1 MTGATSGDRGVF
13 AEWQPRYAQHRVAT
27 FPVQIIGNDKKPCT
41 KGYLKTG
48 LRGSAQLALK
58 FAEARSFGFACGPR
72 NRLTIVDMDDT
83 DPAII
88 GEGEH
93 LFGCSPLLWRTGGG
107 KFAMP
112 FRHNGEDRRIRP
124 IRSLPIDLL
133 GGGFAVAPPS
143 AGATMAYEIIRGT
156 LADLDRLP
164 VARIPDEIAKLM
176 PAGDRIGL
184 IPKGERNNELFKHCR
199 VIVDH
204 CDTIDQLIDAATTWA
219 DDRLAAPLSAPEIIK
234 TCNSV
239 WQYRGGRKR
248 IMNQIVE
255 APEYGALVAN
265 VGALAL
271 FAYLSA
277 ENGPGAEFMI
287 ADGLSKARGWP
298 RRFVPA
304 ARETL
309 LDLGL
314 VELIRAAGKN
324 APALY
329 RWKNLDIP
337 DLVGNP

>member
-1 MTGATSGDRGVF
+1 MPDAHHEAGAGSMSGDQRIF
-13 AEWQPRYAQHRVAT
+13 AEWQPQYAQHGVAT
-27 FPVQIIGNDKKPCT
+27 FPVQIIGNDKRPCT
-41 KGYLKTG
+41 KGYLRTG

-88 GEGEH
+88 GEGER

-112 FRHNGEDRRIRP
+112 FRHNGEGRRIRP
-124 IRSLPIDLL
+124 IKSLPIDLL
-133 GGGFAVAPPS
+133 GAGFVVAPPS
-143 AGATMAYEIIRGT
+143 AGAIRAYEIIEGT

-164 VARIPDEIAKLM
+164 VASIPDEIALLL
-176 PAGDRIGL
+176 PAKDRIEL
-184 IPKGERNNELFKHCR
+184 IPKGQRNNELFNYCR
-199 VIVDH
+199 GVVNH
-204 CDTIDQLIDAATTWA
+204 CDSIDQLIDAAMTWA
-219 DDRLAAPLSAPEIIK
+219 DDRLAAPLAPAEIIK
-234 TCNSV
+234 TSNSV

-248 IMNQIVE
+248 VMNHIVE
-255 APEYGALVAN
+255 APEYDALVAN

-277 ENGPGAEFMI
+277 ENGPGADFMI

-298 RRFVPA
+298 RRFVPT
-304 ARETL
+304 AREAL
-309 LDLGL
+309 LELGL

-324 APALY
+324 APSLY
-329 RWKNLDIP
+329 RWKI
-337 DLVGNP
+337 

>member
-1 MTGATSGDRGVF
+1 MSGDQGIF
-13 AEWQPRYAQHRVAT
+13 AEWQPRYAQHGVAT
-27 FPVQIIGNDKKPCT
+27 FPVQIIGNDKRPCT

-48 LRGSAQLALK
+48 LRGSAKLALK
-58 FAEARSFGFACGPR
+58 FAGARSFGFACGPHS
-72 NRLTIVDMDDT
+72 RLTIVDMDDT

-88 GEGEH
+88 GEGER
-93 LFGCSPLLWRTGGG
+93 LFGCPPLLWRTGGG

-112 FRHNGEDRRIRP
+112 FRHNGEGRRIRL

-143 AGATMAYEIIRGT
+143 AGETRAYEIIRGT

-164 VARIPDEIAKLM
+164 VARIPDEIAKLV
-176 PAGDRIGL
+176 PTGDRIGP
-184 IPKGERNNELFKHCR
+184 IPKGERNKELFNYCNR
-199 VIVDH
+199 VVNR
-204 CDTIDQLIDAATTWA
+204 CDTIDQLIDAAMTWA
-219 DDRLAAPLSAPEIIK
+219 DDRLAAPLAPAETIK
-234 TCNSV
+234 TSNSV

-248 IMNQIVE
+248 IMNHIVE

-304 ARETL
+304 AREAL

-314 VELIRAAGKN
+314 VELVRAAGKN

-329 RWKNLDIP
+329 QWKI
-337 DLVGNP
+337 